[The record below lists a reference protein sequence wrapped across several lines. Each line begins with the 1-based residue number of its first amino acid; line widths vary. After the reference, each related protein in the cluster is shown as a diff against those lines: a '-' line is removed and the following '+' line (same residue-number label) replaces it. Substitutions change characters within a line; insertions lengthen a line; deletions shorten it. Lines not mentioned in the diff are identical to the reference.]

1 MTGEVLCG
9 QGKFLGGDETRET
22 NQAQKFE
29 RKVPW
34 AEETLNTKV
43 PGAREYLTL
52 SV

>member
-9 QGKFLGGDETRET
+9 QGNQEMKPGKQTR
-22 NQAQKFE
+22 QKFE

-43 PGAREYLTL
+43 PEVREYLTR